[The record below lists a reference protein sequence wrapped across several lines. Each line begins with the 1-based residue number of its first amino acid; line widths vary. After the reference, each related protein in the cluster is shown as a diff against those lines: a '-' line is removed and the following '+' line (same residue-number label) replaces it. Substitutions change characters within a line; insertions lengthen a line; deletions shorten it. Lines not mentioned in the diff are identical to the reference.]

1 MKKLEYIFSLINS
14 IFAYL
19 FGRIDTLIT
28 TLIIFIALD
37 YITGVCKGIYRK
49 ELNSKKGL
57 KGIIKKI
64 GYLFIIILASLFDK
78 ITNNTD
84 GTIRTI
90 TIYFFISNEA
100 ISILENWALM
110 DLPLPKK
117 LLNVFK
123 NLTEGK

>member
-19 FGRIDTLIT
+19 FGGIDTLIT
-28 TLIIFIALD
+28 TLIIFIVLD

-64 GYLFIIILASLFDK
+64 GYLFTIILASLFDK

>member
-1 MKKLEYIFSLINS
+1 MKKIEYIFSLINS

-19 FGRIDTLIT
+19 GGGFDTLIT
-28 TLIIFIALD
+28 TLIIFIVLD

>member
-19 FGRIDTLIT
+19 FGGFDTLIT

-110 DLPLPKK
+110 DLPLPK
-117 LLNVFK
+117 NS
-123 NLTEGK
+123 

>member
-1 MKKLEYIFSLINS
+1 MRKMEYIFSLINS

-19 FGRIDTLIT
+19 FGGFDTLIT
-28 TLIIFIALD
+28 TLIIFIVLD

-64 GYLFIIILASLFDK
+64 GYLFIIILSSLFDK

>member
-19 FGRIDTLIT
+19 FGGIDTLIT
-28 TLIIFIALD
+28 TLIIFIVLD

-49 ELNSKKGL
+49 ELNSKKRL

>member
-1 MKKLEYIFSLINS
+1 MCLAWCVCWVCLR
-14 IFAYL
+14 
-19 FGRIDTLIT
+19 GIDTLIT
-28 TLIIFIALD
+28 TLIIFIVLD

-78 ITNNTD
+78 ITNKTD

>member
-19 FGRIDTLIT
+19 FGGFDTLIT
-28 TLIIFIALD
+28 TLIIFIVLD

-90 TIYFFISNEA
+90 TIYFFYFKWSYFNIGKLGSNGP
-100 ISILENWALM
+100 SFT
-110 DLPLPKK
+110 KK
-117 LLNVFK
+117 TLK
-123 NLTEGK
+123 CI

>member
-1 MKKLEYIFSLINS
+1 MRKMEYIFSFINS

-19 FGRIDTLIT
+19 LGGIDTLIT
-28 TLIIFIALD
+28 TLIIFIVLD

-49 ELNSKKGL
+49 ELSGKKGV
-57 KGIIKKI
+57 KGIIKKV
-64 GYLFIIILASLFDK
+64 GYLLIIILSSLFDK

>member
-1 MKKLEYIFSLINS
+1 MRKMEYIFSLINS

-19 FGRIDTLIT
+19 LGGIDTLIT
-28 TLIIFIALD
+28 TLIIFIVLD

-49 ELNSKKGL
+49 ELSSKKGV
-57 KGIIKKI
+57 KGIIKKV
-64 GYLFIIILASLFDK
+64 GYLFIIILSSLFD
-78 ITNNTD
+78 N

>member
-19 FGRIDTLIT
+19 FGGIDTLIT
-28 TLIIFIALD
+28 TLIIFIVLD

-100 ISILENWALM
+100 ISILKNWALM

>member
-19 FGRIDTLIT
+19 FGGFDTLIT
-28 TLIIFIALD
+28 TLIIFIVLD

-110 DLPLPKK
+110 DLPLQKK

>member
-1 MKKLEYIFSLINS
+1 MKKIEYIFSLINS

-19 FGRIDTLIT
+19 FGGFDTLIT
-28 TLIIFIALD
+28 TLIIFIVLD

-57 KGIIKKI
+57 KGIIKKT

>member
-28 TLIIFIALD
+28 TLIIFIVLD

>member
-19 FGRIDTLIT
+19 FGGIDTLIT
-28 TLIIFIALD
+28 TLIIFIVLD

-57 KGIIKKI
+57 KGIIKRI
-64 GYLFIIILASLFDK
+64 AYLFIIILASLFDK
-78 ITNNTD
+78 ITNTD
-84 GTIRTI
+84 GTIITI

>member
-19 FGRIDTLIT
+19 FGGFDTLIT
-28 TLIIFIALD
+28 TLIIFIVLD

-64 GYLFIIILASLFDK
+64 GYLFIIILALLFDK

>member
-19 FGRIDTLIT
+19 FGGIDTLIT
-28 TLIIFIALD
+28 TLIIFIVLD

-64 GYLFIIILASLFDK
+64 GYLIIIILASLFDK